1 MVKYLMSIINY
12 IFFQYPGFLICLLTI
27 IFGIRLSNTREEIKK
42 NRQFIGYFIAIVGA
56 IIEWFIPFI
65 FIIDT
70 YYYMVSSIGIFIIR
84 FIVTILA
91 FKMFSSYKCSTWVL
105 VLFIILLIAY
115 IGRTYYVSQIIYDMI
130 NMLMNQNQESLS
142 FMDLFNN
149 KSTLNIISMILV
161 IIPPISVYVDA
172 FKTNRIIEK

>member
-1 MVKYLMSIINY
+1 MSIVNY

-27 IFGIRLSNTREEIKK
+27 IFGIRLSNTQEEIRR
-42 NRQFIGYFIAIVGA
+42 NRQFIGCFIAIVGA

-65 FIIDT
+65 INTRSYII
-70 YYYMVSSIGIFIIR
+70 SSIGIFIIR

-105 VLFIILLIAY
+105 VLFIILLIVY
-115 IGRTYYVSQIIYDMI
+115 IGRTYYVSQIIYNMT
-130 NMLMNQNQESLS
+130 NMLMNHNQGSLS

-149 KSTLNIISMILV
+149 KSTLNVMSMILV
-161 IIPPISVYVDA
+161 IIPPISVYIDA
-172 FKTNRIIEK
+172 FRTNRIIEK